1 VALPALSLAITEVA
15 IYTRILRSDMIL
27 TLKENYVLSARAK
40 GLTNRFILF
49 RHGLRPSILTLVT
62 VIALSM
68 GSLIAGVVVIEYL
81 FAIPGIG
88 RRILTGIFQRDM
100 YMVQGIAVL
109 ITVVYVFVNTLADIV
124 YTVIDPRIRRTN

>member
-1 VALPALSLAITEVA
+1 
-15 IYTRILRSDMIL
+15 MNL
-27 TLKENYVLSARAK
+27 TLKENYVLSAHAK
-40 GLTNRFILF
+40 GKTTRINIY
-49 RHGLRPSILTLVT
+49 RHGHRPSILTLVT

-109 ITVVYVFVNTLADIV
+109 ITVVYVFVNTVADIV
-124 YTVIDPRIRRTN
+124 YTVIDPRIRRTG